1 MKKKVIY
8 KVIVIV
14 AITYLIA
21 KVHSFET
28 RMDWLEAQQDNVI
41 ETLIEK

>member
-1 MKKKVIY
+1 MKKKTIY

-21 KVHSFET
+21 KVHSFES
-28 RMDWLEAQQDNVI
+28 RMDWIEAQQDNVI
-41 ETLIEK
+41 ETLITK